1 MRSSRSPR
9 LPRPSRSSPVSSF
22 KTRPFLPSQIR
33 PIASIPCSESH
44 AKIISRLQTNT
55 SDVLF
60 EREADMVVS
69 NRPDLDLF
77 SYDKPSETYPPNS
90 SSPSGITPETY
101 RSLFG
106 FSPFNVDAD
115 ADTGPDTGPD
125 TDSESI
131 MVQHFINK
139 SFDEVQKYSRPSRD
153 GSHFVRS
160 LTPDQYNE
168 LYTNIVNRAI
178 FETWNDKNQNLAM
191 SQFLLKEYY
200 RLIDE
205 MVSITKSSADKDFRE
220 NIHRV
225 YKKLISKVYN
235 TIDFYA
241 SKI

>member
-1 MRSSRSPR
+1 MRSTRSA
-9 LPRPSRSSPVSSF
+9 RSSPVSSF
-22 KTRPFLPSQIR
+22 KTRSSPVSSFKTRSVIQPSDHVR
-33 PIASIPCSESH
+33 PIATIPSHDRH
-44 AKIISRLQTNT
+44 AKIISMLRTPSSPSLVR
-55 SDVLF
+55 SDDV
-60 EREADMVVS
+60 AY
-69 NRPDLDLF
+69 NRSIDLL
-77 SYDKPSETYPPNS
+77 SLEEPSEMLPPNS
-90 SSPSGITPETY
+90 SSPSGITSDTY

-115 ADTGPDTGPD
+115 D
-125 TDSESI
+125 ESDASG
-131 MVQHFINK
+131 HDLYCAS
-139 SFDEVQKYSRPSRD
+139 SFDQSLDKVQKHSGASSKESD
-153 GSHFVRS
+153 FMRS

-205 MVSITKSSADKDFRE
+205 MVTVTKSSPDKDFRE
-220 NIHRV
+220 NIHYV